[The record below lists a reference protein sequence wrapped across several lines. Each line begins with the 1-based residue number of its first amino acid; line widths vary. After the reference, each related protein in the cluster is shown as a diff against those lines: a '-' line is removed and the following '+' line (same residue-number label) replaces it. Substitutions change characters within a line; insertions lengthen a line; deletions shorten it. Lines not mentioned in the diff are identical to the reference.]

1 MNGND
6 TESNIKQ
13 KRSSQGASSDA
24 KSRNWRFLFDNL
36 KRFITFK
43 LLFLYTKQ
51 DILNQNKKI
60 EQTSLYWILYL
71 ESFNRNRD
79 VRTILMNSWWNWKKF
94 LKLYNFRAVGY
105 IYSMCEQDGDIEE
118 CKVWPFLI

>member
-60 EQTSLYWILYL
+60 EQTSLY
-71 ESFNRNRD
+71 
-79 VRTILMNSWWNWKKF
+79 
-94 LKLYNFRAVGY
+94 
-105 IYSMCEQDGDIEE
+105 
-118 CKVWPFLI
+118 